1 MKGKLNRKRPLPS
14 QRKKNLTEI
23 LGNFSDLNSED
34 QVKKVI
40 DICFEIGNLTKT
52 IKASNILNRQNNL
65 APVVTT
71 EEYLEV
77 NFIFSD
83 ENSSDEN

>member
-1 MKGKLNRKRPLPS
+1 MS
-14 QRKKNLTEI
+14 A
-23 LGNFSDLNSED
+23 
-34 QVKKVI
+34 I

-52 IKASNILNRQNNL
+52 IKASNISNRQNNL

-71 EEYLEV
+71 EEDLEV
-77 NFIFSD
+77 NFLSSD

>member
-1 MKGKLNRKRPLPS
+1 MS
-14 QRKKNLTEI
+14 
-23 LGNFSDLNSED
+23 NFSDLNSED

-40 DICFEIGNLTKT
+40 DICFEIGNLTRT

-71 EEYLEV
+71 EENLELQIHWIYV
-77 NFIFSD
+77 LHTVCNVFSC
-83 ENSSDEN
+83 EN